1 MFDQFIRQ
9 QIKTQGTTINLVRG
23 LKTFLGRS
31 QKFGLR
37 VEARDETI
45 GEDKRIFFPRTRIN
59 FARAPDSSID
69 SDARAMRSL
78 LCQCG

>member
-37 VEARDETI
+37 VEARVT
-45 GEDKRIFFPRTRIN
+45 KPSARIRESFSRVRE
-59 FARAPDSSID
+59 
-69 SDARAMRSL
+69 
-78 LCQCG
+78 